1 MQSRSSQKTLLVAED
16 EPVIAELI
24 QTILERAGYRV
35 IVARNGQSALELIR
49 RDQPAAAIV
58 DVNMPLM
65 DGFEV
70 LSSLAANP
78 PTSMPRTLVLTARM
92 ALGDVEKAIALGASD
107 YLAKPFTDMTLL
119 RRVGRLLGEGV
130 RLN

>member
-1 MQSRSSQKTLLVAED
+1 MQGSSKKTLLVAED
-16 EPVIAELI
+16 EPAIAELI
-24 QTILERAGYRV
+24 QTILERAGYAV
-35 IVARNGQSALELIR
+35 IVARNGRSAIELIQ
-49 RDQPAAAIV
+49 RDRPSAAIL
-58 DVNMPLM
+58 DISMPLM

-70 LSSLAANP
+70 LAALADQP
-78 PTSMPRTLVLTARM
+78 PAAHPRTLVLTARM
-92 ALGDVEKAIALGASD
+92 ALGDVEKAISLGASD